1 MIVIGILL
9 VIAFPILAIIIALI
23 IYFIWESYEKKTL
36 ARRKQFDDFSKCISR
51 LEEKKNSLNK
61 HVESLKG
68 QLERLSVSLDYERQ
82 MAADEVKNIQ
92 SNKARQLEEVE
103 KDFEIKKGEYHNK
116 LVNIRDTYLSVVDSL
131 NSIAALSE
139 EKEKTRIQMPP
150 NYINDI
156 NYLLDDVVPRISNKD
171 VILKLIWQE
180 YFQKPTKEMLGN
192 IGAKDAP
199 GIYKITNLVNG
210 KCYVGKSTKV
220 ASRMI
225 DHVKGAIGIS
235 SISDQKIHQEMRKEG
250 IWNFYFEV
258 LCDCP
263 REQLS
268 EKEKFFI
275 EFYKSQTYGYN
286 VKAGG

>member
-1 MIVIGILL
+1 MIRILL
-9 VIAFPILAIIIALI
+9 VVAFLILVIIIALVV
-23 IYFIWESYEKKTL
+23 YFISESREKKAL
-36 ARRKQFDDFSKCISR
+36 ERGKQLDRFSECISQ
-51 LEEKKNSLNK
+51 LEEKKSALNE
-61 HVESLKG
+61 HIESLKG
-68 QLERLSVSLDYERQ
+68 QLEKLSTSLDYERQ
-82 MAADEVKNIQ
+82 MAANEVKNIQ
-92 SNKARQLEEVE
+92 SDKARQLEEVE
-103 KDFEIKKGEYHNK
+103 KDFEVKKGEYHSK

-131 NSIAALSE
+131 NNIAASSE
-139 EKEKTRIQMPP
+139 GKEKTRIQMPP

-180 YFQKPTKEMLGN
+180 YFQKPAKEMLNN

-199 GIYKITNLVNG
+199 GIYKITNLLNG
-210 KCYVGKSTKV
+210 KCYIGKSTKV
-220 ASRMI
+220 ASRI
-225 DHVKGAIGIS
+225 TDHIKGAIGIS

-258 LCDCP
+258 LCECP

>member
-1 MIVIGILL
+1 MIGILL
-9 VIAFPILAIIIALI
+9 IIAFLILVVIIALI
-23 IYFIWESYEKKTL
+23 IYFISESCEKKAL
-36 ARRKQFDDFSKCISR
+36 ARRKQLDDFSECISR
-51 LEEKKNSLNK
+51 LEEKKSSLNE

-68 QLERLSVSLDYERQ
+68 QLEKLSVSLDYERQ
-82 MAADEVKNIQ
+82 IAADEVKNIQ

-116 LVNIRDTYLSVVDSL
+116 LVNLRDTYLSVVDSL
-131 NSIAALSE
+131 NNIAALSE
-139 EKEKTRIQMPP
+139 EKEKTRIQMSP

-180 YFQKPTKEMLGN
+180 YFQKSTKEMLGN

-258 LCDCP
+258 LCECP

-275 EFYKSQTYGYN
+275 EFYKSQIYGYN

>member
-1 MIVIGILL
+1 MIRILL
-9 VIAFPILAIIIALI
+9 VVAFLILVIIIALVV
-23 IYFIWESYEKKTL
+23 YFISESREKKAL
-36 ARRKQFDDFSKCISR
+36 ERGKQLDRFSECISR
-51 LEEKKNSLNK
+51 LEEKKSALNE
-61 HVESLKG
+61 HIESLKG
-68 QLERLSVSLDYERQ
+68 QLEKLSTSLDYERQ
-82 MAADEVKNIQ
+82 MAANEIKNIQ
-92 SNKARQLEEVE
+92 SDKARQLEEVE
-103 KDFEIKKGEYHNK
+103 KDFEVKKGEYHSK

-131 NSIAALSE
+131 NNIAAPSE

-150 NYINDI
+150 NHINDI

-171 VILKLIWQE
+171 IILKLIWQE
-180 YFQKPTKEMLGN
+180 YFQKPAKEMLNN

-199 GIYKITNLVNG
+199 GIYKITNLLNG
-210 KCYVGKSTKV
+210 KCYIGKSTKV
-220 ASRMI
+220 ASRI
-225 DHVKGAIGIS
+225 TDHIKGAIGIS

-258 LCDCP
+258 LCECP

>member
-1 MIVIGILL
+1 MIGILL
-9 VIAFPILAIIIALI
+9 VVAFLILVIIIALVV
-23 IYFIWESYEKKTL
+23 YFISESREKKAL
-36 ARRKQFDDFSKCISR
+36 ERGKQLDRFSECISR
-51 LEEKKNSLNK
+51 LEEKKSALNE
-61 HVESLKG
+61 HIESLKG
-68 QLERLSVSLDYERQ
+68 QLEKLSTSLDYERQ
-82 MAADEVKNIQ
+82 MAANEIRNIQ
-92 SNKARQLEEVE
+92 SDKARQLEEVE
-103 KDFEIKKGEYHNK
+103 KDFEVKKGEYHSK

-131 NSIAALSE
+131 NSIAAPSE

-180 YFQKPTKEMLGN
+180 YFQKLAKEMLNN

-199 GIYKITNLVNG
+199 GIYKITNLLNG
-210 KCYVGKSTKV
+210 KCYIGKSTKV
-220 ASRMI
+220 ASRI
-225 DHVKGAIGIS
+225 TDHIKGAIGIS

-258 LCDCP
+258 LCECP

>member
-1 MIVIGILL
+1 
-9 VIAFPILAIIIALI
+9 
-23 IYFIWESYEKKTL
+23 
-36 ARRKQFDDFSKCISR
+36 
-51 LEEKKNSLNK
+51 
-61 HVESLKG
+61 
-68 QLERLSVSLDYERQ
+68 
-82 MAADEVKNIQ
+82 MAANEVKNIQ
-92 SNKARQLEEVE
+92 SDKARQLEEVE
-103 KDFEIKKGEYHNK
+103 KDFEVKKGEYHSK

-131 NSIAALSE
+131 NNIAASSE

-180 YFQKPTKEMLGN
+180 YFQKPAKEMLNN

-199 GIYKITNLVNG
+199 GIYKITNLLNG
-210 KCYVGKSTKV
+210 KCYIGKSTKV
-220 ASRMI
+220 ASRI
-225 DHVKGAIGIS
+225 TDHIKGAIGIS

-258 LCDCP
+258 LCECP

>member
-1 MIVIGILL
+1 
-9 VIAFPILAIIIALI
+9 
-23 IYFIWESYEKKTL
+23 
-36 ARRKQFDDFSKCISR
+36 
-51 LEEKKNSLNK
+51 
-61 HVESLKG
+61 
-68 QLERLSVSLDYERQ
+68 

-131 NSIAALSE
+131 NSIAASSE

-171 VILKLIWQE
+171 IILKLIWQE

-225 DHVKGAIGIS
+225 DHIKGAIGIS
-235 SISDQKIHQEMRKEG
+235 SISDQKIHQEMKKEG

-258 LCDCP
+258 LCECP

>member
-1 MIVIGILL
+1 MIGILL
-9 VIAFPILAIIIALI
+9 VIVFLILVVIIALI
-23 IYFIWESYEKKTL
+23 IQFISESCEKKAL
-36 ARRKQFDDFSKCISR
+36 ARRKQLDDFSECISQ
-51 LEEKKNSLNK
+51 LEEKKNSLNE

-68 QLERLSVSLDYERQ
+68 QLEKLSVSLDYERQ
-82 MAADEVKNIQ
+82 IAADEVKNIQ

-116 LVNIRDTYLSVVDSL
+116 LVNIRDTYLSVIDSL
-131 NSIAALSE
+131 NNIAASSE

-180 YFQKPTKEMLGN
+180 YFQKPTKEVLGN

-210 KCYVGKSTKV
+210 KCYIGKSTKV

-258 LCDCP
+258 LCECL